1 MNESIVQ
8 NSKALEIFS
17 VRPMRLAE
25 AISRAMTKEDHQFA
39 ETHWSD
45 ALPDIIPGHHWWGLP
60 FGTRRVDSYHRI
72 LPYSPEEVFAP
83 IQRVGGEHGW
93 YGYNWMWKIRG
104 AMDRAIGG
112 VGIRRGRRDPCDIRV
127 GDAIDFWRVE
137 RYVENT
143 LLLLFAEMKL
153 PGRAWLYFEVGP
165 NQKGAE
171 VRMTAVFDPI
181 GLWGRVY
188 WYSIYPLHYLVFNSM
203 FKGIVREIERNKR
216 ECDV

>member
-1 MNESIVQ
+1 
-8 NSKALEIFS
+8 
-17 VRPMRLAE
+17 
-25 AISRAMTKEDHQFA
+25 
-39 ETHWSD
+39 
-45 ALPDIIPGHHWWGLP
+45 
-60 FGTRRVDSYHRI
+60 
-72 LPYSPEEVFAP
+72 
-83 IQRVGGEHGW
+83 
-93 YGYNWMWKIRG
+93 MWKIRG